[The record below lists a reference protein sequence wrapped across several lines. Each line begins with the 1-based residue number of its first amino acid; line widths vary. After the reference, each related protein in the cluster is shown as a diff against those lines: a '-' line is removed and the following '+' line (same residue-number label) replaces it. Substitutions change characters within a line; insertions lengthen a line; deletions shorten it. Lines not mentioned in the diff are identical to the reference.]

1 MLKQHCVKKVR
12 FIVIL
17 LICSSIACHK
27 SQQGTASYENRGI
40 NFDLLIKTVDIYRN
54 GESTTTYTYDNFK
67 QLIQENSERDFTDGT
82 KWKVTNNWYR
92 TYPGRLDSM
101 KSEYTYGSAPT
112 GLQKILYYYDADG
125 KLEYNIL
132 FRNVNNTSASV
143 DSCVYTYSA
152 GRVTR
157 RLDYTSAASTI
168 LNKTLTHEIYYRYDT
183 SNNIASIEFVNYDF
197 SGGFPAHKD
206 TVTLSYVY
214 DSKKNPY
221 QNDAFYGY
229 YVNFL
234 LDTYIAKNNIVKIQY
249 LGSSTSNDK
258 DEFTFQYNVANK
270 PDRVFVSSFGK
281 GSNQPST
288 WTTDYYYD

>member
-1 MLKQHCVKKVR
+1 MLADLIRTHYI
-12 FIVIL
+12 IVML
-17 LICSSIACHK
+17 VAPALACNK
-27 SQQGTASYENRGI
+27 SPQSKGSYDSRGV
-40 NFDLLIKTVDIYRN
+40 NFDLLIRTVDIYDN

-112 GLQKILYYYDADG
+112 GLQKIYYFYDPDG
-125 KLEYNIL
+125 KLQYNIL
-132 FRNVNNTSASV
+132 FRNVNNLGASV
-143 DSCVYTYSA
+143 DSCVYTYAA
-152 GRVTR
+152 GRVIQR
-157 RLDYTSAASTI
+157 MDYTSAASTI
-168 LNKTLTHEIYYRYDT
+168 LNKTLTHEIYYQYDT
-183 SNNIASIEFVNYDF
+183 ANNIAAITFVNYDF

-206 TVTLSYVY
+206 TVTLSYAY
-214 DSKKNPY
+214 DDKKNPY

-229 YVNFL
+229 FVNFSF
-234 LDTYIAKNNIVKIQY
+234 DNYVAKNNIVEILY
-249 LGSSTSNDK
+249 TGSSTSNDK

-270 PDRVFVSSFGK
+270 PDRVLVSSFGK
-281 GSNQPST
+281 GSNHPST